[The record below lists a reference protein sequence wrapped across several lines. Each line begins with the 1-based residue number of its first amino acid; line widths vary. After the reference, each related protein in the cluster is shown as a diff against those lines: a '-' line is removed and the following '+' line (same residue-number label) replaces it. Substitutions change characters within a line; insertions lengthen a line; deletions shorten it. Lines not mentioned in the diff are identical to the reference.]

1 MSALPLILDVI
12 STPHL
17 LTAAAAGGQAGGI
30 FDWITTKNTQALT
43 AIRAVAVTVAV
54 LFIAWAA
61 IRSKLSFVAI
71 LMAGITAGLMLWIVF
86 NVTDIQT
93 RVGNEVNSAS
103 AITISQ
109 YPGRSA

>member
-17 LTAAAAGGQAGGI
+17 LTAAAGDQAGGI

-43 AIRAVAVTVAV
+43 AIRAVAVTIAV
-54 LFIAWAA
+54 IFVVWAA
-61 IRSKLSFVAI
+61 ISSRGSFVKI
-71 LMAGITAGLMLWIVF
+71 LMAGIAAGVMLYIIF
-86 NVTDIQT
+86 NVTDIQD

-103 AITISQ
+103 AITATY
-109 YPGRSA
+109 YPGHIA